1 MSVTYRQYVER
12 EKYCSV
18 VWLLVQI
25 FSVALAS
32 GGILEIP
39 WVFVDPRRPI
49 TVTPE
54 MREEGVIPYMPE
66 LPMSSESIINYNQT
80 VQRVKGIHTAPSGLE
95 STCLVFV
102 YGLGMYWLEYVPL
115 RTNGWILSVHLQLY
129 PEVLILRGQSCVE
142 RKYILTLMSIA
153 TCK

>member
-1 MSVTYRQYVER
+1 
-12 EKYCSV
+12 
-18 VWLLVQI
+18 LLVQI
-25 FSVALAS
+25 VSVALAN

-66 LPMSSESIINYNQT
+66 LPMPSESIINYNQT
-80 VQRVKGIHTAPSGLE
+80 VQRVKGIHTTPSGLE

-102 YGLGMYWLEYVPL
+102 YGLGMIMVD
-115 RTNGWILSVHLQLY
+115 
-129 PEVLILRGQSCVE
+129 
-142 RKYILTLMSIA
+142 
-153 TCK
+153 